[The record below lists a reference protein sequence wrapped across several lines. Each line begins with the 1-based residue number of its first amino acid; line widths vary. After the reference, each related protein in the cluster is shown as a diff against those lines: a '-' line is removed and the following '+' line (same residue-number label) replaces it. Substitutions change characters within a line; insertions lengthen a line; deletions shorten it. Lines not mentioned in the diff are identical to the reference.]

1 MNVNLTCVMLVLDTE
16 TNPDIRKNDIQKIKV
31 LMQHGTCALPRVI
44 ANTSDDIKHQVRGML
59 RDIVGTDLFHL
70 EQVYALGDKKY
81 MSDNSDID
89 IIHLAIINQ
98 AQIDTIQPE
107 YELADISIHD
117 NTIKIGKTEYKYHTI
132 EKVGISVEYLFE
144 TNAPDLQCDKTLI
157 EILTTWKYLRGR
169 LNNTDTIFKFM
180 PTEFSPEDVRQVYE
194 IISGRNVDKSNFH
207 KKITKYCTPVPDKTT
222 CRGHRPGKVYQ
233 YKAKN
238 GDAWL

>member
-16 TNPDIRKNDIQKIKV
+16 TNPDIRKNDIQTIKI
-31 LMQHGTCALPRVI
+31 LMRRGMCTLPQVI
-44 ANTSDDIKHQVRGML
+44 ANTSDDIKRQVRSML
-59 RDIVGTDLFHL
+59 RDILGADLFHL

-81 MSDNSDID
+81 MSENSDID
-89 IIHLAIINQ
+89 IIHLAIMNKNRLG
-98 AQIDTIQPE
+98 QIHPE

-117 NTIKIGKTEYKYHTI
+117 NTIKIGDTEYKYHTI
-132 EKVGISVEYLFE
+132 ENVGISVEYLFE
-144 TNAPDLQCDKTLI
+144 TNAPDLECDKTLI

-180 PTEFSPEDVRQVYE
+180 PAEFSLEDVRQVYE

-207 KKITKYCTPVPDKTT
+207 KKITKYCTPIPNKTT
-222 CRGHRPGKVYQ
+222 CRGHRPSKMYQ
-233 YKAKN
+233 YKAKI